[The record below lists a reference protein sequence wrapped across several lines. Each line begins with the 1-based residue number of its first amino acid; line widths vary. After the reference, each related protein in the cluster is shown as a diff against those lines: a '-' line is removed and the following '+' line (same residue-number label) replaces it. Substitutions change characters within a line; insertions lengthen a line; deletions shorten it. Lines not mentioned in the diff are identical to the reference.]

1 LNDKIVKSEKSTTC
15 STTTNSY
22 SNANNLEESEQKN
35 NIERKYFEDYYLN
48 NIENI
53 NQKITENQENN
64 FFFSNNNLMENAT
77 NSMYILPN
85 EISSINGLNEE
96 DLFIH

>member
-1 LNDKIVKSEKSTTC
+1 MVKSEKSTTC

-85 EISSINGLNEE
+85 EISKSSQIVFKS
-96 DLFIH
+96 LFSSK